1 MLCLAP
7 AFVYLGQDP
16 RTRRPVPFFPVL
28 NIVFGIYYL
37 LPMVLGVVDNY
48 YNAPVSPRS
57 DYDYPVHLVFLGWS
71 AMILGYL
78 ALGWVMPRGA
88 KRREVP
94 WNPRVLA
101 GWGFG
106 LMFGGL
112 AITALRTLIF
122 SAPMMGG
129 LFQFI
134 LSLQWLGT
142 GILVVLVRRGE
153 LSRLGKIWLAVG
165 VVLSA
170 ATMLANGNIAPM
182 ALFFAV
188 CAFAMWVGK
197 PHFKARWIVG
207 VVLAILFA
215 TSFRGIAID
224 FRRAAGDTNVQLSQ
238 SQSLTMMVS
247 LLSTR
252 IETQGLGGAIVHGLS
267 MTAGRSAILDLFANV
282 VRRTPSE
289 VPHWNGET
297 YASLAG
303 SVIPRVLW
311 PDKPTKELGQ
321 GFGHRYRLINPTNT
335 TTAINLPILV
345 EFFVNFGGA
354 GVLAGMCLVGIIYR
368 GLDQVVNRPG
378 QSPIISMIAV
388 VILLPMLMIESDF
401 SLVLGGLPL
410 TGAAF
415 YAVWWQ
421 MRMTLGAAA

>member
-1 MLCLAP
+1 
-7 AFVYLGQDP
+7 
-16 RTRRPVPFFPVL
+16 
-28 NIVFGIYYL
+28 
-37 LPMVLGVVDNY
+37 MVLGVVDNY
-48 YNAPVSPRS
+48 YNAPVTPGS
-57 DYDYPVHLVFLGWS
+57 DYDYPLQLVFLGW
-71 AMILGYL
+71 ATMILGYL
-78 ALGWVMPRGA
+78 ALGIVMPRSSN
-88 KRREVP
+88 RREIP

-101 GWGFG
+101 GWGFA
-106 LMFGGL
+106 LMFGCL
-112 AITALRTLIF
+112 AITALRTLLL

-153 LSRLGKIWLAVG
+153 LSQMGKVWLGVG
-165 VVLSA
+165 IVIAS

-188 CAFAMWVGK
+188 CAFAMWVGR
-197 PHFKARWIVG
+197 PHFRARWIVG
-207 VVLAILFA
+207 VALAVLIA

-224 FRRAAGDTNVQLSQ
+224 FRRAIEDTPMQLSQ
-238 SQSLTMMVS
+238 GQSLSMMVS

-252 IETQGLGGAIVHGLS
+252 IETQGLGGAILHGLS

-303 SVIPRVLW
+303 AAVPRVLW

-335 TTAINLPILV
+335 STAINLPILV

-354 GVLAGMCLVGIIYR
+354 GVLIGMCLVGVIYR
-368 GLDQVVNRPG
+368 GLDQVLNKPG

-421 MRMTLGAAA
+421 MRMTLGAKA